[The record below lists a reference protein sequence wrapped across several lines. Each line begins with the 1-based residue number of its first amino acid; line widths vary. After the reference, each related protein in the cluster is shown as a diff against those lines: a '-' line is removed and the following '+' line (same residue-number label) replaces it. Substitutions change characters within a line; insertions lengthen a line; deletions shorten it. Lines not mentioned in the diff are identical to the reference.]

1 MAKELVVY
9 ATNMLSLEVYNY
21 PKYLVMDVVTDFII
35 ERLKKLDNM
44 FKGISIKYAFDS
56 MTDFH
61 IIEISPENI
70 RRRDDEYIRWELDMW
85 NDFFAMF
92 PDEDLLISESC
103 ESNDMH
109 NVLFSNIPSAYGLLQ
124 SGGLKNYDSV

>member
-1 MAKELVVY
+1 MI
-9 ATNMLSLEVYNY
+9 
-21 PKYLVMDVVTDFII
+21 MDAVKDFII
-35 ERLKKLDNM
+35 ERLKKLSNM

-56 MTDFH
+56 ITEFH

-70 RRRDDEYIRWELDMW
+70 RRRDDEYIRWESDMW

-92 PDEDLLISESC
+92 PDEDLLISEPC

-109 NVLFSNIPSAYGLLQ
+109 NVLFDNIPIVDSGNLLYCIDLDF
-124 SGGLKNYDSV
+124 GEMDSFLNIDTIDLLAA